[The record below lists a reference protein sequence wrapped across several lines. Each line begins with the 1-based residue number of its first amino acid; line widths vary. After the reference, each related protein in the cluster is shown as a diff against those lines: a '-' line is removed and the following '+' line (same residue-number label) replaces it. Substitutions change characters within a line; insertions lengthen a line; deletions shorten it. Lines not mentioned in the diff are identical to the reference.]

1 VSRRSVYEQH
11 LRTLGAEEFAHV
23 DGTLERHLHG
33 TERLLRSWGNREAV
47 CIAGLYHAVYG
58 TDGIA
63 GHLVGLDA
71 RNAIA
76 EVIGVE
82 AEALAYLYGAC
93 DRARYHPRIGTASQ
107 QMFVDRFAGNSYA
120 ISAPT
125 LRDFCEITVANE
137 LELALRNPRFGQRHA
152 AELLA
157 LFDRMRG
164 VVSEAALGAA
174 CDVLSMTN
182 AGPFTTR

>member
-1 VSRRSVYEQH
+1 MTRHSLYDRH
-11 LRTLGAEEFAHV
+11 LRALGAAEFAHV
-23 DGTLERHLHG
+23 HGTLERHLHG
-33 TERLLRSWGNREAV
+33 TERLLRLWGNREAV

-58 TDGIA
+58 TDGIT
-63 GHLVGLDA
+63 GRLVGLDA

-93 DRARYHPRIGTASQ
+93 DRERYHPRIGTPAQ
-107 QMFVDRFAGNSYA
+107 QVFVDRFTATSYA

-137 LELALRNPRFGQRHA
+137 LELALRNPRFRQRRA
-152 AELLA
+152 GELMP

-164 VVSEAALGAA
+164 IVSGSAFDAA
-174 CDVLSMTN
+174 CEVLAMTN
-182 AGPFTTR
+182 TRPSLTR